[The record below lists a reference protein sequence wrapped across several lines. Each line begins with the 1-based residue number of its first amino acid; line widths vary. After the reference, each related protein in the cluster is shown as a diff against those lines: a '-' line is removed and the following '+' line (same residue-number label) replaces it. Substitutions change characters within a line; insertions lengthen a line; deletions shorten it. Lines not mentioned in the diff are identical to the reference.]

1 MLERNNLPGAICSM
15 ICGGADV
22 GAKMSEDPNV
32 KLLSFTGS
40 TEVMELRFLFFR
52 ETNITF
58 LNIKKDWKNCCSNRS
73 K

>member
-1 MLERNNLPGAICSM
+1 M

-40 TEVMELRFLFFR
+40 TEVSILKKLRFFQKEF
-52 ETNITF
+52 
-58 LNIKKDWKNCCSNRS
+58 S
-73 K
+73 